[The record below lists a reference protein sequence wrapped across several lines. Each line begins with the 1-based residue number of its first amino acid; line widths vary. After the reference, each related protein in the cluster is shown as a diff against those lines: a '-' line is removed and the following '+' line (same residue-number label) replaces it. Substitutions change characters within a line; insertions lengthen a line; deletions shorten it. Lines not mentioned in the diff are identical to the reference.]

1 MSTKEKMISFLKSLH
16 IENIDDFDMDFE
28 MVGRN
33 RFKHEQIDMVIVKQ
47 TPWKYEFLHQLQEGL
62 NSVPYPYFVRFSY
75 FKKPTSNDVA
85 DLLKDWYQSI
95 YHIPF
100 PYEIEINRNSITI
113 VFEDEMLKDMFS
125 NTIFDFKD
133 FLAFI
138 NYDFM
143 VEEMVKT
150 HSQVAEKKVEEPFD
164 EPTPEEVA
172 KAVEEVNEEMGEEE
186 LTPEPFEDET
196 SYHAEPTPEEDED
209 ENEDAKEQK
218 EKDQATTLIEKERE
232 AMQEVTEDFYL
243 EKM

>member
-143 VEEMVKT
+143 VEEMVKS
-150 HSQVAEKKVEEPFD
+150 HSPIVEEKPVVETPSISKAEEVVEDETVEEPII
-164 EPTPEEVA
+164 EETVIEA
-172 KAVEEVNEEMGEEE
+172 ELSNDCEEENEEA
-186 LTPEPFEDET
+186 EDSEA
-196 SYHAEPTPEEDED
+196 S
-209 ENEDAKEQK
+209 
-218 EKDQATTLIEKERE
+218 TLPCL
-232 AMQEVTEDFYL
+232 M
-243 EKM
+243 